1 MLECDVPELNAS
13 HFEGIPNAEVDF
25 VIQHSRLCAIISKA
39 MRERWSL
46 QSPPS
51 KRVEATREAD
61 AALAR
66 YITQLPPTLQ
76 LSWPNLTT
84 WQATLHLTYNH
95 FLILLHRPAPRRG
108 DPDPMAPTA
117 DSSICGNSALLM
129 TSIVET
135 LLHENALTNLW
146 LYSIHSLFTAVIH
159 IGSELS
165 SPNPIVAAQSQRTF
179 DTMTATLRELSKH
192 WRFARGLY
200 CLFEQRASRL
210 KKASAAASP
219 VAERNPGGDDF
230 ALRPAPVDP
239 TSLAGANLTKGGS
252 AAWSSEGSTI
262 QQHGPAY
269 LDSNNP
275 SVGVESATSSGV
287 MMSGPER
294 SFQGPFAQE
303 QDIPAGTN
311 LFLDDFSFP
320 DASALDFFL
329 AGMEETNQ
337 PFGFEFGM

>member
-1 MLECDVPELNAS
+1 MPELNAS
-13 HFEGIPNAEVDF
+13 HFEGIPGAEVDF
-25 VIQHSRLCAIISKA
+25 VIQHSRLCVIISKA
-39 MRERWSL
+39 MKERWSL
-46 QSPPS
+46 RTQIP

-66 YITQLPPTLQ
+66 YITQLPPSLQ
-76 LSWPNLTT
+76 LSWPSLTT

-95 FLILLHRPAPRRG
+95 FLILLHRPVPRRG
-108 DPDPMAPTA
+108 DPDPMAETA
-117 DSSICGNSALLM
+117 DPSICGNSALLM

-135 LLHENALTNLW
+135 MLHEHTLTNLW

-159 IGSELS
+159 VGSELS

-179 DTMTATLRELSKH
+179 DTMAATLRELSKH

-210 KKASAAASP
+210 KEASAATSP
-219 VAERNPGGDDF
+219 VARRNSSSDDF
-230 ALRPAPVDP
+230 ALRPAPAGP
-239 TSLAGANLTKGGS
+239 SMAGAPLARSEST
-252 AAWSSEGSTI
+252 AWSSEGTAV
-262 QQHGPAY
+262 QQGPAY

-275 SVGVESATSSGV
+275 ALGVESLPGPGV

-294 SFQGPFAQE
+294 GFQGPFSQP

-320 DASALDFFL
+320 DTSALDLFL